1 MHDNFDHEKLEAISD
16 MLLDPKNVLIMLRAK
31 CLETDQTE
39 KWYGT
44 KYKVENISESLLK
57 KIANPY
63 IEFSNKK
70 LDLPP
75 ANTLRP
81 SGIELVSET
90 LDKVPH
96 LSTSSDILD
105 LWVKR
110 TNSPQSMVDLQVLTP
125 SLPSPMFQQLWCS
138 VLSEYMSE
146 LNYMAYSANLTFE
159 VKPSHTG
166 MEFYWVGFTSS
177 MHQYVK

>member
-44 KYKVENISESLLK
+44 KYKVENISESLMK
-57 KIANPY
+57 KIANPN

-75 ANTLRP
+75 ANTLLP
-81 SGIELVSET
+81 SGIEIVSEST
-90 LDKVPH
+90 DKVPH
-96 LSTSSDILD
+96 LSTSSDSLD

-110 TNSPQSMVDLQVLTP
+110 TNSPQSMVALQVLTP
-125 SLPSPMFQQLWCS
+125 SLPSAMFQQLWCS

-159 VKPSHTG
+159 VKPSHNG